1 LKIIKYLFE
10 IAWVNESCIR
20 HFTHTVDMV
29 FLVRLALR
37 LCTSLSLES
46 SPFILEKDEMVRNAL
61 EASVRI
67 LLDDDNTRKL
77 SLETRP

>member
-10 IAWVNESCIR
+10 IAWVNKSCVG
-20 HFTHTVDMV
+20 HFTHTVDVV

-46 SPFILEKDEMVRNAL
+46 GPFVLEKNEVVRNAL
-61 EASVRI
+61 EASVWI
-67 LLDDDNTRKL
+67 LFDDDNTREL